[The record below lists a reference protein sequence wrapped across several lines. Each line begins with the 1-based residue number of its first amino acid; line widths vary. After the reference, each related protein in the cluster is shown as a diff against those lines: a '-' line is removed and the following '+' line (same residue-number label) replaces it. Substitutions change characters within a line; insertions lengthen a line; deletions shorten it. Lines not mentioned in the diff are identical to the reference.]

1 MQSGTARARHWLLEF
16 SRSEPRRL
24 DPLMGWTGSSDTQAQ
39 VRISFESKE
48 AAIAYAEAHGIAFT
62 VQQPAKRKPVIRKR
76 GYAENFAYE
85 RRDSWTH

>member
-1 MQSGTARARHWLLEF
+1 MQSGTACSRHWVLEF
-16 SRSEPRRL
+16 PRSEPRRL
-24 DPLMGWTGSSDTQAQ
+24 DPLMGWTSSSDTQAQ